1 MLDQF
6 IVGGI
11 ASICNI
17 MIHAMVMAA
26 VVRTARLVG
35 ARHPSHPTLLLISVM
50 VAVVSVLMVAHTF
63 EVLVWSL
70 TYLIV
75 DAIPSGF
82 SHVYFAFVNYTTLGY
97 GDIIPVHD
105 WQLLGPM
112 TAMNG
117 VILFGW
123 STAVL
128 FEVLR
133 KVMVYRSDTG
143 ASK

>member
-26 VVRTARLVG
+26 VVRTARSVG

-50 VAVVSVLMVAHTF
+50 VTVVSVLMVAHTF

-75 DAIPSGF
+75 DAIPSG
-82 SHVYFAFVNYTTLGY
+82 SSRVYFAFVNYTTLGY

-117 VILFGW
+117 VLLFGW

-143 ASK
+143 ALK

>member
-17 MIHAMVMAA
+17 IIHAVVMTA
-26 VVRTARLVG
+26 VVRTARSVG
-35 ARHPSHPTLLLISVM
+35 EKRPSHPTLFLASVM

-75 DAIPSGF
+75 DAITSD
-82 SHVYFAFVNYTTLGY
+82 SSRVYFAFVNYTTLGY
-97 GDIIPVHD
+97 GDIVPVRD

-112 TAMNG
+112 TA
-117 VILFGW
+117 IW
-123 STAVL
+123 
-128 FEVLR
+128 
-133 KVMVYRSDTG
+133 MVDCRPI
-143 ASK
+143 